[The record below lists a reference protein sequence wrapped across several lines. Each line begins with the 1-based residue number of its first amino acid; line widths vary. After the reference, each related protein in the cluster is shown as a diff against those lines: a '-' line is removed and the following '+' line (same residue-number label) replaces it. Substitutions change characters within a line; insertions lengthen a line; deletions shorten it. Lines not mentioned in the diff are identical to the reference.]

1 MSAPKAETI
10 QTEVCIVG
18 AGPAGSAASL
28 TLSKKGIPHLV
39 VDAEVFPRNKPCGDI
54 LTTGVLRALNQ
65 IDPEI
70 LTEMKLKGLLNPI
83 WHTLTYPPNGKPISI
98 DFLPFDGKKGEP
110 GCFSVSRREMD
121 MLLVNKLLASG
132 FADFRQGFRVTSLKK
147 TNPGFELCSDS
158 GEIIRTKLLIIA
170 TGSGNSLLKQLGL
183 EIPKSESAIGIRGHF
198 EGLDWN
204 LQETG
209 LFLHPDIMPGGLYV
223 TPLPDGTCNVNL
235 VMSLNKVSDA
245 GISLRERFDS
255 VVKSIDVLNRKFS
268 NAKRIGNFEGSML
281 FLGTRRRIVAGDSYM
296 VAGDSA
302 GLIEFFSGNGIP
314 QAISSGRIAG
324 ETAISAIE
332 NQNFSAGFLSDYEDK
347 LYQKIKLN
355 YAGGRVVLPL
365 LHKPFYSKQVLKFL
379 NFLSSRPQTNAML
392 RDLLYEKNPGKILR
406 KPGFYYKLLFKRE
419 PVG

>member
-1 MSAPKAETI
+1 MPAPKAETI

-70 LTEMKLKGLLNPI
+70 LIEMKQQGLLNPI
-83 WHTLTYPPNGKPISI
+83 WHTLTYPPNGKPINI

-132 FADFRQGFRVTSLKK
+132 FADFRQGFRVATLKK
-147 TNPGFELCSDS
+147 TKPGFELCSDS
-158 GEIIRTKLLIIA
+158 GEIIQTKLLIIA

-332 NQNFSAGFLSDYEDK
+332 NQNFSASFLSDYEDK
-347 LYQKIKLN
+347 LYKKIKLN
-355 YAGGRVVLPL
+355 YAGGRIVLPL
-365 LHKPFYSKQVLKFL
+365 LHKPYYSGLVLKFL
-379 NFLSSRPQTNAML
+379 NFLSGRPQTNSML

-419 PVG
+419 PVS